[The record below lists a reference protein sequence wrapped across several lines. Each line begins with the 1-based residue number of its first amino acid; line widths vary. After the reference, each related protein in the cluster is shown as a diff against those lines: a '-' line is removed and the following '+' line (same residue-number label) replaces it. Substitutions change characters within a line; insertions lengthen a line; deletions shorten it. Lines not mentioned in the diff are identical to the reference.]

1 MCITIFIC
9 TLILVLHILKNTTLR
24 KVFNSLGMWQDLV
37 LRTKLIKVYKIMEQ
51 DDEGLGKLIDTL
63 NTFLC
68 FTN

>member
-1 MCITIFIC
+1 MRITIFIC

-24 KVFNSLGMWQDLV
+24 KVFNSLGMWQD